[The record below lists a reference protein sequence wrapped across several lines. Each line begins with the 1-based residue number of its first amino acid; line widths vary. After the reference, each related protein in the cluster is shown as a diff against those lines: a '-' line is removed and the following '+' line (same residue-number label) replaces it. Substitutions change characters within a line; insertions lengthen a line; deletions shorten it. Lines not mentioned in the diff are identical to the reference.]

1 MEGDENRS
9 VYAILDEAA
18 RSWWYHRHLRQ
29 RGRAEEA
36 RQRERE
42 SIRSNV
48 NYLRQSVYVSI
59 GRHGWTAHAGNSRLS
74 GHYPDLNAVPRLAAR
89 VGLPVLDSR
98 SIPEDL
104 LIQAL
109 HIPLVATEGQADSPP
124 WNWLS
129 KAPLAYVAAEYKKLG
144 ATVWNVPG
152 VSEAQQLVDVAR
164 ARVACP
170 ASI

>member
-18 RSWWYHRHLRQ
+18 RSWWYHKRLRQ
-29 RGRAEEA
+29 RGQAEEA

-48 NYLRQSVYVSI
+48 HYLRESRYVSV
-59 GRHGWTAHAGNSRLS
+59 GRHGWTAHAGSSRLS

-89 VGLPVLDSR
+89 LGLPVLDSR
-98 SIPEDL
+98 TIPEDL
-104 LIQAL
+104 LIQAM
-109 HIPLVATEGQADSPP
+109 HIPLVATEGEPDPPP
-124 WNWLS
+124 WHWLS

-144 ATVWNVPG
+144 AMVWNVPG
-152 VSEAQQLVDVAR
+152 VSDSEHLADVAQAR
-164 ARVACP
+164 ATCP
-170 ASI
+170 TSI